1 MNTETP
7 KSEYML
13 LFRGTHW
20 DGGLSPEETQNVL
33 GQFMGWLERLTAEGT
48 AKGGQP
54 LENTGR
60 IVSAKKRGGIVDGP
74 FAESKEA
81 VGGYFILQ
89 GVDLEEAVEIAR
101 GCPALKYGMIVEV
114 RPIAEQCPIERRIEM
129 ESKEKGALATA

>member
-33 GQFMGWLERLTAEGT
+33 NQFMGWLERLTAEGT

-60 IVSAKKRGGIVDGP
+60 IVSAKKGGAIVDGP

-81 VGGYFILQ
+81 VGGYFLLQ
-89 GVDLEEAVEIAR
+89 GVDLDEAVEIAR
-101 GCPALKYGMIVEV
+101 ACPALKHGMIVEV
-114 RPIAEQCPIERRIEM
+114 RPVAEQCPIARRIET
-129 ESKEKGALATA
+129 ESNQKAAFAAA